1 MFSKTLQKKS
11 KLQYFPDMIGTWG
24 KDEKITPYIDDE
36 NI

>member
-1 MFSKTLQKKS
+1 MFSKTLHKKT

-24 KDEKITPYIDDE
+24 KDEKITLYIDDE

>member
-1 MFSKTLQKKS
+1 MFSKTLQI

-24 KDEKITPYIDDE
+24 KDEKITLCIDDG